1 MSFFKNLFDKIF
13 GGEGKNKSP
22 QGLLDYGDTLK
33 HADVDYK
40 FAQLF
45 TLSGGIFNY
54 CGDEAEA
61 LSVLHDIIDSENI
74 TSVFCCDEDLQKF
87 LDVTKTP
94 YTGLLCKQNN
104 AAFITCE
111 YLIAFDAKIVLS
123 SDNILHFTNQM
134 LPEKIFV
141 KANSGRPQRGHVKN
155 KTEKPHKKNNLN
167 KRRKVKFRQS
177 KQEISKTFL
186 TFARR
191 LIFLNF

>member
-1 MSFFKNLFDKIF
+1 MPMLII
-13 GGEGKNKSP
+13 
-22 QGLLDYGDTLK
+22 
-33 HADVDYK
+33 K

-111 YLIAFDAKIVLS
+111 YLIAFDAKNRAFQVIIYCIF
-123 SDNILHFTNQM
+123 NNQM
-134 LPEKIFV
+134 LPEKNHRYGECF
-141 KANSGRPQRGHVKN
+141 ADSGRPQRGHVKN
-155 KTEKPHKKNNLN
+155 KTEKPHKKITSISGGKSNLDNPN
-167 KRRKVKFRQS
+167 KKYPKL
-177 KQEISKTFL
+177 FL
-186 TFARR
+186 
-191 LIFLNF
+191 LLLED

>member
-1 MSFFKNLFDKIF
+1 MSFFKNLIGKIF

-74 TSVFCCDEDLQKF
+74 TSVFCCDED
-87 LDVTKTP
+87 
-94 YTGLLCKQNN
+94 
-104 AAFITCE
+104 
-111 YLIAFDAKIVLS
+111 FDAKIVLS
-123 SDNILHFTNQM
+123 SDNILHFNNQM
-134 LPEKIFV
+134 LPEKIIV
-141 KANSGRPQRGHVKN
+141 MANVSQIVEDLSEAMSRIKRKSHIKKITSISGGKSNLDNPN
-155 KTEKPHKKNNLN
+155 KKYPKL
-167 KRRKVKFRQS
+167 
-177 KQEISKTFL
+177 FL
-186 TFARR
+186 
-191 LIFLNF
+191 LLLED